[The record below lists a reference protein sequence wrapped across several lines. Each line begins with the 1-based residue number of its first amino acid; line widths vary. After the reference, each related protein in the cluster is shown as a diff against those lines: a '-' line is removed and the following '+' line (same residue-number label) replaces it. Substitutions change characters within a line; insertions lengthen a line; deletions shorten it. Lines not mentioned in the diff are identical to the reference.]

1 MLLAASVLA
10 MAESPWWLVM
20 RKRHAEARAVLL
32 RTSDTPAEADL
43 RLEEIKQQVSADDGG
58 GDSVWKELL
67 VRPSASVRRI
77 LICVVGVHFFQQASG
92 IDAIVLY
99 SPLVF
104 RQAGMPSNKAALGA
118 TVGVGVVKMCFVLVA
133 ALFSDS
139 LGRRPLLLTSAAGVA
154 TSMAALGAALS
165 SAGSVASVAAT
176 VASVLAFMAA
186 FSVGLG
192 PLACTYNAEVMPLRL
207 RAQGTSQ
214 GMVVNRLKGA
224 LVSMTFISLA
234 DAITMPGCFFLYAGV
249 TAAGCAFV
257 YARMPETRGR
267 SLEDMD
273 ELLDHRQCRVSIWVF

>member
-1 MLLAASVLA
+1 M
-10 MAESPWWLVM
+10 
-20 RKRHAEARAVLL
+20 
-32 RTSDTPAEADL
+32 
-43 RLEEIKQQVSADDGG
+43 
-58 GDSVWKELL
+58 
-67 VRPSASVRRI
+67 
-77 LICVVGVHFFQQASG
+77 VGVHFFQQASG

-133 ALFSDS
+133 ALFSDC

-154 TSMAALGAALS
+154 ASMAALGAALS

-207 RAQGTSQ
+207 RAQGTSL
-214 GMVVNRLKGA
+214 GMV
-224 LVSMTFISLA
+224 
-234 DAITMPGCFFLYAGV
+234 
-249 TAAGCAFV
+249 
-257 YARMPETRGR
+257 
-267 SLEDMD
+267 
-273 ELLDHRQCRVSIWVF
+273 

>member
-1 MLLAASVLA
+1 MCSIVPYVQMFISVGLLLSYVSNYAFAGLPVLHLGWRVMYAAGVLPPVLLAAGVLA
-10 MAESPWWLVM
+10 MPESPRWLVM
-20 RKRHAEARAVLL
+20 RGRHAEARAVLL

-43 RLEEIKQQVSADDGG
+43 RLEEIKQQASADDGG
-58 GDSVWKELL
+58 GGSVWKELL

-133 ALFSDS
+133 ALFSDR

-154 TSMAALGAALS
+154 
-165 SAGSVASVAAT
+165 GSVASVAAT
-176 VASVLAFMAA
+176 VASVLVAFMAA

-207 RAQGTSQ
+207 RA
-214 GMVVNRLKGA
+214 
-224 LVSMTFISLA
+224 
-234 DAITMPGCFFLYAGV
+234 
-249 TAAGCAFV
+249 
-257 YARMPETRGR
+257 
-267 SLEDMD
+267 
-273 ELLDHRQCRVSIWVF
+273 

>member
-1 MLLAASVLA
+1 MFISVGLLLSYVSNYAFAGLPVHLGWRVMYAAGVLPPVLLAAGVLA
-10 MAESPWWLVM
+10 MPESPRWLVM
-20 RKRHAEARAVLL
+20 RGRHAEARAVLL

-43 RLEEIKQQVSADDGG
+43 RLEEIKQQASADDGG
-58 GDSVWKELL
+58 GGSVWKELL

-133 ALFSDS
+133 ALFSDR

-154 TSMAALGAALS
+154 
-165 SAGSVASVAAT
+165 GSVASMAAT
-176 VASVLAFMAA
+176 VASVLVAFMAA

-207 RAQGTSQ
+207 RA
-214 GMVVNRLKGA
+214 
-224 LVSMTFISLA
+224 
-234 DAITMPGCFFLYAGV
+234 
-249 TAAGCAFV
+249 
-257 YARMPETRGR
+257 
-267 SLEDMD
+267 
-273 ELLDHRQCRVSIWVF
+273 